1 MLLPN
6 ILSSR
11 GNPYRIYGEIFKDA
25 PTDEK
30 KYLTY
35 SMHMKNQQLP
45 RFSYKKRQMKA
56 FDISNKPII
65 SNDYVLLQEVENS
78 IIANAEK
85 MNQNRQLNI
94 PVEYYLIDFKIL
106 IFDEMI

>member
-1 MLLPN
+1 
-6 ILSSR
+6 
-11 GNPYRIYGEIFKDA
+11 
-25 PTDEK
+25 
-30 KYLTY
+30 
-35 SMHMKNQQLP
+35 
-45 RFSYKKRQMKA
+45 MKA

-106 IFDEMI
+106 IFDEMIQSYHLNREIQEVFYS

>member
-1 MLLPN
+1 
-6 ILSSR
+6 
-11 GNPYRIYGEIFKDA
+11 
-25 PTDEK
+25 
-30 KYLTY
+30 
-35 SMHMKNQQLP
+35 
-45 RFSYKKRQMKA
+45 MKA